1 LSKIAFVFPG
11 QGAQYSGMGKSFY
24 EGSDVAAKLFD
35 ELGGIRP
42 NTSAQCFS
50 GSAEELS
57 QTINT
62 QPCILAFELAATA
75 ALLEKGIT
83 PDFAAGFSLGEIAGV
98 AAAGGLS
105 PTDAFRLVV
114 ERAKL
119 MQADAEKADSTMAA
133 VLKLAPETLEGIC
146 AKFEGVYPVNYNCP
160 GQITIAC
167 LRDALPDFT
176 AAVKDAGGRVM
187 PLKVGGGFHS
197 PFMNDA
203 SAGFRKVLEAYDIK
217 EFAVPL
223 YSNTTALPYDG
234 NPADILANQ
243 IINPVRWEQT
253 IRNLADDGAEIF
265 IEIGPGTVLS
275 GFVKK
280 TLPEAVTYS
289 LNEFEQLAELATIK

>member
-1 LSKIAFVFPG
+1 
-11 QGAQYSGMGKSFY
+11 MGKSLY
-24 EGSDVAAKLFD
+24 DGAEAAKKLFD
-35 ELGGIRP
+35 ELDEILPG
-42 NTSAQCFS
+42 TSALCFS

-75 ALLEKGIT
+75 ALLDRGIV

-105 PTDAFRLVV
+105 PVDAFRLVV

-119 MQADAEKADSTMAA
+119 MQADAEKVDSTMAA
-133 VLKLAPETLEGIC
+133 VLKLDAGTLEGIC
-146 AKFEGVYPVNYNCP
+146 TKFEGVYPVNYNCP

-176 AAVKDAGGRVM
+176 TAVKESGGRIM

-203 SAGFRKVLEAYDIK
+203 SAGFRKVLEDYDIK
-217 EFAVPL
+217 DFNIPM

-234 NPADILANQ
+234 DPADILANQ

-253 IRNLADDGAEIF
+253 IRNMVDKGVEVF
-265 IEIGPGTVLS
+265 IEIGPGTVLT
-275 GFVKK
+275 GFIKK
-280 TLPEAVTYS
+280 TIPEAITKNLSEFDQLGELDS
-289 LNEFEQLAELATIK
+289 LRIK